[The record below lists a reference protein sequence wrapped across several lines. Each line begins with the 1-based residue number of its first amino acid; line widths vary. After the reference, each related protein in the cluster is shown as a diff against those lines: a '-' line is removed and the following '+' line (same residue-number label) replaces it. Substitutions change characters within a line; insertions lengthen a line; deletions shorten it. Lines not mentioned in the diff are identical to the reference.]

1 MTFIVRGVDPLTQ
14 GSDYDFPMV
23 RGRRPDDVHSEGGT
37 PLPQGFLTFIV
48 VRGGVLFSLAQTM
61 NVGQNAMS

>member
-1 MTFIVRGVDPLTQ
+1 MVRGGRPDDVHSEGGVPLTQ

-48 VRGGVLFSLAQTM
+48 VRGGSFFLQRKL
-61 NVGQNAMS
+61 

>member
-23 RGRRPDDVHSEGGT
+23 RGRRPDDVHSEGG
-37 PLPQGFLTFIV
+37 PP
-48 VRGGVLFSLAQTM
+48 SLRAF
-61 NVGQNAMS
+61 